1 MSASDPAPT
10 IPRTGPERAATTPL
24 DTSDTSTFRRVHVPR
39 TKIVGTLGPA
49 SNSPEGV
56 RALIEAGLDVARIN
70 FSHGTHEQ
78 HAKTIATVRDIAA
91 QLGRPVAILGD
102 LQGPRIRIGVLPE
115 KRELEPGTSVVLVP
129 EELAEGDEIPI
140 TYADLCHDVSPGNR
154 VLINDGLF
162 ELVVT
167 QVAAPRV
174 TATVVHGGLLSSNKG
189 MNLPGIAVSAPSLT
203 EKDRADLAFAVS
215 HDLDA
220 VALSFV
226 RRAQDIEELRA
237 LIPKSMLICAKIE
250 KDVALQNIEEIMQ
263 ATDAVM
269 VARGDLGV
277 ELPYEQVPN
286 AQKDIIA
293 LANRMGR
300 PVITATQMLE
310 SMIDNPRPTRAEASD
325 VANAILDGTDAVMLS
340 AETAAGHYPRL
351 AVEAM
356 RRIITEIE
364 THPRPGV
371 SGRVDRRAISG
382 INTEEAIAAATVAA
396 VHMLESPL
404 VVVFTKSGFTARIVS
419 SHRPTV
425 PILALTDEP
434 RVCRQLSLVWGVVPR
449 LVPTARGYDHMVAM
463 ALREALDMS
472 LVTKGDRV
480 LVTAG
485 VPFDVPGTTNLLKV
499 ETV

>member
-1 MSASDPAPT
+1 MT
-10 IPRTGPERAATTPL
+10 IPRTGPERA
-24 DTSDTSTFRRVHVPR
+24 TSNVGAQDNSSSTFVRTHVPR

-49 SNSPEGV
+49 SNTPEGV
-56 RALIEAGLDVARIN
+56 RALVEAGLDVARIN

-78 HAKTIATVRDIAA
+78 HARTIATVREVAT
-91 QLGRPVAILGD
+91 QLGRPVAILAD
-102 LQGPRIRIGVLPE
+102 LQGPRIRIGALGAP
-115 KRELEPGTSVVLVP
+115 RELEVGATVVLVP
-129 EELAEGDEIPI
+129 EEVASGDEIPI
-140 TYADLCHDVSPGNR
+140 TYADLCHDVNVGNR

-167 QVAAPRV
+167 RVEAPRV
-174 TATVVHGGLLSSNKG
+174 WATVVHGGTLTSNKG

-203 EKDRADLAFAVS
+203 DKDKADLAFAVE
-215 HDLDA
+215 HELDM

-226 RRAQDIEELRA
+226 RRAQDIDEMRA
-237 LIPKSMLICAKIE
+237 LIPRTMLVVAKIE
-250 KDVALQNIEEIMQ
+250 KDVALENIEEIMR

-277 ELPYEQVPN
+277 ELPFEEVPY
-286 AQKDIIA
+286 AQKHIIA
-293 LANRMGR
+293 TANRMGR

-340 AETAAGHYPRL
+340 AETAAGHHPRL

-356 RRIITEIE
+356 RRIIREIE
-364 THPRPGV
+364 TRPRPGNL
-371 SGRVDRRAISG
+371 SRSERRAMSG
-382 INTEEAIAAATVAA
+382 VNTEEAIAAATVAA
-396 VHMLESPL
+396 VRMMDAPL
-404 VVVFTKSGFTARIVS
+404 VVVFTKSGFTARIVA
-419 SHRPTV
+419 SHRPSV

-463 ALREALDMS
+463 ALREALDLN